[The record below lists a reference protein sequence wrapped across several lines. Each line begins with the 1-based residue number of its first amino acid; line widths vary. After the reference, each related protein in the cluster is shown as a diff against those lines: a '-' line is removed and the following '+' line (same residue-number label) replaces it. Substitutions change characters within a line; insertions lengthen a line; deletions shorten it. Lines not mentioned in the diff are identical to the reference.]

1 MNAPV
6 QTTPVDLNL
15 DVRQRLDDLR
25 TWREIY
31 EQEERALQARV
42 DALNEDNPNDFQVA
56 AQIKSRRLRLLM
68 QLVKWP
74 IEIRADIIQDV
85 GYLRLREHLDRQFR
99 SLSREERL
107 LWLQN
112 FMFLMVPEVQE
123 LAEKSRMCSTI
134 SPQGNHA
141 ASFWVD
147 PLDQVRRRFSIGMH
161 QITCQP

>member
-1 MNAPV
+1 MCLTIGRCVMNAPV
-6 QTTPVDLNL
+6 QTTLADLNL
-15 DVRQRLDDLR
+15 DVGQRLGDLR

-31 EQEERALQARV
+31 EQEDRALQARV
-42 DALNEDNPNDFQVA
+42 DALDEENANDFQVA

-68 QLVKWP
+68 QLVKRP

-99 SLSREERL
+99 LLSREERL

-123 LAEKSRMCSTI
+123 LAEKI
-134 SPQGNHA
+134 
-141 ASFWVD
+141 
-147 PLDQVRRRFSIGMH
+147 
-161 QITCQP
+161 